1 MYGKCGTH
9 DHEIACDRPVRV
21 FTQDPRKHTLRQ
33 DRSAIPAS
41 AYGCFAVG
49 SPRNADDRSWPIA
62 DAVRIVAVIT
72 EPAPVKRI
80 LKLLGE
86 PPRWLPIPMHAG
98 HSFGTILRSR
108 HRTGNSSAS
117 PRPTSSSTSA
127 LPGSGRLLSGAAQP
141 RLCSVCLRSHQN
153 RSPALGKRTSVAAG
167 HGERSEGAESG

>member
-1 MYGKCGTH
+1 MASEEMACGATVNVIKRCGT
-9 DHEIACDRPVRV
+9 CKTR
-21 FTQDPRKHTLRQ
+21 
-33 DRSAIPAS
+33 AS
-41 AYGCFAVG
+41 VHRRILPSRTGGVNVG
-49 SPRNADDRSWPIA
+49 LWPIA
-62 DAVRIVAVIT
+62 DAVRIVAVVT

-98 HSFGTILRSR
+98 HSLGTILRSR